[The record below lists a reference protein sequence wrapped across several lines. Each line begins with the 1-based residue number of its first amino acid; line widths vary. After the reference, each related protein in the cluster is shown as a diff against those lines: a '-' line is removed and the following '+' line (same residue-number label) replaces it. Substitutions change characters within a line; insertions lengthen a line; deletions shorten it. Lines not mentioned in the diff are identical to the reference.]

1 MSSAAHHNETS
12 TRRKEVRYIFLP
24 GEPVEKLARS
34 CDYTILLGTVQ
45 EVVFNF
51 QTKLFTDLTV
61 EILPSEKDSNNF
73 RLNAVY
79 DKQTKKLIHG
89 NFSISN
95 QGIPY
100 RVQVSRFFDGTFIVR
115 SKDKELGRYK
125 TTRIGIQTEEIEKP
139 DLWLEPMYIGF
150 SDVPDINQLYGI
162 HKAHQQSAYKW
173 VKTLDQFNHQ
183 EVFKPLYQPERV
195 LQAFDELWKDNG
207 YACIK
212 NEPEEVGVF
221 IFLEPKKIFKN
232 KINVPLSIDPYGSI
246 AHKYKIAQEISLNEL
261 DELKLILKQG
271 EYDELE
277 NILQYYGLIYPTI
290 DYLSSNKKLLSLSN
304 RKIQIK
310 WVKGYVCI
318 AFKGSIPAP
327 LPSGGLSSKSY
338 SSLGGFHISKNM
350 TRTKFAFQEV
360 TNLSNTLKGTFSK
373 LSTLAFFLDVWGDY
387 EDIMNS
393 QEGSKSIVELL
404 GRVGINLISA
414 ILGYYSSSFII
425 STIMAGLATVTTT
438 IPIFFVIMGGALIIT
453 AISIIYS
460 KVSNQGK
467 IILHKAFE

>member
-150 SDVPDINQLYGI
+150 SDVPDINQLHGI

-212 NEPEEVGVF
+212 NEPEEVGVVALF
-221 IFLEPKKIFKN
+221 KVKKESN
-232 KINVPLSIDPYGSI
+232 LSKIPLQYYPFGTPVER
-246 AHKYKIAQEISLNEL
+246 YKTAQTVEVR
-261 DELKLILKQG
+261 
-271 EYDELE
+271 ELE
-277 NILQYYGLIYPTI
+277 HILEDKEYKELIEILQYYSNDDMTLVKDTI
-290 DYLSSNKKLLSLSN
+290 DYTLENKHW
-304 RKIQIK
+304 IK
-310 WVKGYVCI
+310 AINHKVEVKWINGYLAIV
-318 AFKGSIPAP
+318 FKGKTPAFGFRYAG
-327 LPSGGLSSKSY
+327 LAHEKLKGITGGL
-338 SSLGGFHISKNM
+338 HISKNIK
-350 TRTKFAFQEV
+350 RVWLSAKEV
-360 TNLSNTLKGTFSK
+360 LSIKSLAKTNFSGP
-373 LSTLAFFLDVWGDY
+373 LAVTGFVIDVILDYDTVMLD
-387 EDIMNS
+387 ES
-393 QEGSKSIVELL
+393 GSRDIVELL
-404 GRVGINLISA
+404 GRIGLSF
-414 ILGYYSSSFII
+414 LGG
-425 STIMAGLATVTTT
+425 MATVSIRSILTPLL
-438 IPIFFVIMGGALIIT
+438 IAVIRTPHAAIVFLIGGAVIVIT
-453 AISIIYS
+453 GYFINKSVNHI
-460 KVSNQGK
+460 KEK
-467 IILHKAFE
+467 IWE